1 MPALSTSYSRRKVA
15 QKQLSEKKKQKDIP
29 KRLPEAYPFKVAALS
44 RGEVLG
50 LRANQHQKQTKN
62 TKNKTRGGAPE

>member
-1 MPALSTSYSRRKVA
+1 MTALSTSYLRRKVA
-15 QKQLSEKKKQKDIP
+15 QKQLSEKKKQKCIP

-50 LRANQHQKQTKN
+50 LRANQN
-62 TKNKTRGGAPE
+62 YKTLNF